1 MEPAF
6 LLKKLAAVILLPPLG
21 PLLLIAAGLLLWRR
35 RPTAGKLL
43 AWSGLAAALALSLP
57 TSVSWLVEPLERTPV
72 LDPARAAEAQAIVI
86 LAGGKRRHAPEYGGE
101 SVNRLTLERLRYGAK
116 LARRTGL
123 PVLVAGGLPI
133 EGDSEAH
140 LMRIALEEDFGVP
153 VRWTE
158 SASRDT
164 RENAV
169 NSARILRDAG
179 VRKVLLVSHAI
190 HLPRAQAEFEAA
202 GMEVIPAPTAF
213 LHGPYSSEMVLAKFP
228 SANSAY
234 AGWLATHEWL
244 GNLARFLTATRP

>member
-1 MEPAF
+1 
-6 LLKKLAAVILLPPLG
+6 
-21 PLLLIAAGLLLWRR
+21 
-35 RPTAGKLL
+35 
-43 AWSGLAAALALSLP
+43 
-57 TSVSWLVEPLERTPV
+57 
-72 LDPARAAEAQAIVI
+72 
-86 LAGGKRRHAPEYGGE
+86 
-101 SVNRLTLERLRYGAK
+101 
-116 LARRTGL
+116 
-123 PVLVAGGLPI
+123 
-133 EGDSEAH
+133 
-140 LMRIALEEDFGVP
+140 MRIALEEDFGVP